1 MTHDESESS
10 MKMNSEK
17 NKNKL
22 TLDTTDLGAGN
33 PLNDTLICGPPDG
46 GPGGAVIDVTQLP
59 QEHALLET
67 CHYFFICHHLIA
79 AARRFLPKPY
89 IRSSFRSSRYQ

>member
-22 TLDTTDLGAGN
+22 TLDTTVLGPGN
-33 PLNDTLICGPPDG
+33 PLNDTLICGPTDG

-67 CHYFFICHHLIA
+67 VTI
-79 AARRFLPKPY
+79 
-89 IRSSFRSSRYQ
+89 SSFVIISSQQPGGF

>member
-33 PLNDTLICGPPDG
+33 PLTDMWANGWGSRG
-46 GPGGAVIDVTQLP
+46 GRDRRDAVAAGACLARD
-59 QEHALLET
+59 

-79 AARRFLPKPY
+79 AARKKQEV
-89 IRSSFRSSRYQ
+89 RSTLGNE

>member
-22 TLDTTDLGAGN
+22 TLDTKDLGAGN
-33 PLNDTLICGPPDG
+33 PHGYVG
-46 GPGGAVIDVTQLP
+46 QL
-59 QEHALLET
+59 
-67 CHYFFICHHLIA
+67 
-79 AARRFLPKPY
+79 
-89 IRSSFRSSRYQ
+89 

>member
-33 PLNDTLICGPPDG
+33 RLNDTLICGPTDG

-67 CHYFFICHHLIA
+67 VTI
-79 AARRFLPKPY
+79 
-89 IRSSFRSSRYQ
+89 SSFVIISSKQPGGF